1 VEAVMADKKRN
12 YNPNSR
18 NNLVQFQTAARKKRQ
33 EDITKEILGEVE
45 VNEELLELVVAAKE
59 ICENKTEQTRF
70 MGYVKEY
77 LKEYSKKGTE
87 LTISDID
94 DIATL
99 CMNNIMITR
108 MYKTAK
114 NNADISVADVM
125 ASIDRLKKDN
135 VKLKEN
141 LASTRKD
148 RVDPK
153 AGQIITVSD
162 LISEYEQ
169 ERHARRSKLEDYLVE
184 EEEVKN
190 QCHTS
195 VEDMIT

>member
-1 VEAVMADKKRN
+1 MAEKRN
-12 YNPNSR
+12 YNPKSR
-18 NNLVQFQTAARKKRQ
+18 QNLVQFQSVAKKKQQ
-33 EDITKEILGEVE
+33 ENITKEILSE
-45 VNEELLELVVAAKE
+45 VNVDEDLLELIVAAKE
-59 ICENKTEQTRF
+59 VCENKAEQTRF

-77 LKEYSKKGTE
+77 LKEYSKKGTD

-114 NNADISVADVM
+114 NNPDISVADVV

-162 LISEYEQ
+162 IISEYEQ
-169 ERHARRSKLEDYLVE
+169 ERHSRRSKLEDYLAE
-184 EEEVKN
+184 EEEVQS

-195 VEDMIT
+195 VDDMIT

>member
-1 VEAVMADKKRN
+1 MADKKRN
-12 YNPNSR
+12 YNPKSR
-18 NNLVQFQTAARKKRQ
+18 DNLVQFQTVARKKRQ

-45 VNEELLELVVAAKE
+45 VNEDLLELVVAAKE
-59 ICENKTEQTRF
+59 VCESKAEQTRF
-70 MGYVKEY
+70 MSYVKEY

-87 LTISDID
+87 LTVSDID

-99 CMNNIMITR
+99 CINNIMITR
-108 MYKTAK
+108 MYRSAK
-114 NNADISVADVM
+114 NNPEVSVADVV

-148 RVDPK
+148 RVDPR
-153 AGQIITVSD
+153 AGQTITVSD

-169 ERHARRSKLEDYLVE
+169 DRHSRRSKLEDYLVE
-184 EEEVKN
+184 EEEVKD
-190 QCHTS
+190 QCRTS
-195 VEDMIT
+195 TDDMIT